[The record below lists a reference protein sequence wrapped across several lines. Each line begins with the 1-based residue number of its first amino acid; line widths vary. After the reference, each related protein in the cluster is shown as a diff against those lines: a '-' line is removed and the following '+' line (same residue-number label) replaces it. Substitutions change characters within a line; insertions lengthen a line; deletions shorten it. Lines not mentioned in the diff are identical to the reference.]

1 MPASSSSSSSS
12 RSLGLSV
19 SRPVVFPL
27 SHRAVAHTSLPPP
40 PPPSFSLFPIVSYLL
55 LDKRWCISSLG
66 VKSCQVYSA
75 LSFLRTKR
83 ARRVSITITLFIS
96 IGGEEKR
103 FPDIVYLCIVIF
115 SATSEIFVTKNTNR
129 CIPRIS
135 EYVQIRVFRLIILF
149 FRDDIKKRKE
159 PSKRDPRKR
168 SFFFERRMIIR

>member
-1 MPASSSSSSSS
+1 MRSIFGPSGALFQLASLLLLLLLLSVSWSLRLSARRVPSFASSSCTH
-12 RSLGLSV
+12 V
-19 SRPVVFPL
+19 PPL
-27 SHRAVAHTSLPPP
+27 PP

-115 SATSEIFVTKNTNR
+115 SATRN
-129 CIPRIS
+129 
-135 EYVQIRVFRLIILF
+135 FRNE
-149 FRDDIKKRKE
+149 KYE
-159 PSKRDPRKR
+159 QVYPSYA
-168 SFFFERRMIIR
+168 